1 MEASAGSPRGR
12 EMEAGVNEDIGE
24 MAEQNSLH
32 GDGKYRAITE
42 GDTTRM
48 AHERA
53 GPIPN
58 IRTTSAYYEGD
69 PAQYIIVNSFQSTR
83 AGQLSGKMMSQLSI
97 QVQTQLRSQWKI
109 HKQCPGYNFQII
121 KV

>member
-1 MEASAGSPRGR
+1 MKASSGYPRVP

-24 MAEQNSLH
+24 MEEQNSLH

-69 PAQYIIVNSFQSTR
+69 PAQYIIVNSFQSPR
-83 AGQLSGKMMSQLSI
+83 AGQLSGQMMSQLSI
-97 QVQTQLRSQWKI
+97 QVQTQLRSQCTS
-109 HKQCPGYNFQII
+109 H
-121 KV
+121 